1 MHGVGRV
8 PHKITV
14 RLRAARSV
22 NEERTAV
29 SQNGRFEGRVAFIT
43 GGARGQGA
51 GLARRFAEEG
61 ADIVISDIAKQIDTI
76 PYPLASPDDLA
87 AVRAEVEA
95 VGRRCIADIVDVRE
109 QGQLDELV
117 AKTLDTFGRIDIVC
131 PNAGITGAIAPFW
144 EMTESQW
151 SDMIAVNLTGVWHT
165 VKAIAPTMISQQSGV
180 IIFTGSLNTHEP
192 LMNYCNYVAS
202 KHGVGGLAKS
212 AALELGPHNVRVNT
226 ILPGPV
232 NSPMINN
239 PVMNEFIA
247 GFEGATGDDMLK
259 ASRAWSLLAG
269 RGAIPIRAVADAVLF
284 LASDAADH
292 IHGAELLIDS
302 GHMVMPPINAN
313 PVVD

>member
-1 MHGVGRV
+1 MRREVANGIDEEGKGDVADR
-8 PHKITV
+8 PV
-14 RLRAARSV
+14 R
-22 NEERTAV
+22 RTCCFHYW
-29 SQNGRFEGRVAFIT
+29 S
-43 GGARGQGA
+43 ARGQGA
-51 GLARRFAEEG
+51 AIARRFAEEG

-76 PYPLASPDDLA
+76 PYPLATPDDLA
-87 AVRAEVEA
+87 EVKAEVEA
-95 VGRRCIADIVDVRE
+95 VGRRCVADIVDVRD
-109 QGQLDELV
+109 QSQLDALV
-117 AKTLDTFGRIDIVC
+117 AKTLDAFGRIDIAC

-151 SDMIAVNLTGVWHT
+151 ADMIAVNLTGVWHT
-165 VKAIAPTMISQQSGV
+165 VKAIARTMISQQSGV
-180 IIFTGSLNTHEP
+180 IIFTGSL
-192 LMNYCNYVAS
+192 NYVAS

-247 GFEGATGDDMLK
+247 GFKGATGEDMLK

-269 RGAIPIRAVADAVLF
+269 RGAIPVRAVADAVLF

-292 IHGAELLIDS
+292 IHGSELLIDS